1 MAVPGIRKVSGKP
14 TVSAAPKAGRREAVR
29 ARLHAAYT
37 EGLPVPR
44 DTEPYLAAA
53 LGGTLAQPGTLVR
66 AELAF
71 LTGRAF
77 GLGDEAAT
85 RLATALEYFHTASL
99 VIDDLPAMDDAA
111 MRRGAPAVHR
121 VYGEGTAMLASLA
134 LVNRAYA
141 LVWQATAGSPR
152 QGRALGYLERYL
164 GLGGLL
170 DGQSRDI
177 HGGGANPQRVAIGKT
192 VALLRLSLVLP
203 ALLGRADEHA
213 LRLLDRLSLAWGL
226 AYQIIDD
233 LGDVLD
239 THGSKKTAGRD
250 AALNRPNLALALGL
264 AGAFARLQRLLLL
277 GDRLVARLGRREPRL
292 FFLEAVR
299 ERFARETRELAGS
312 FE

>member
-1 MAVPGIRKVSGKP
+1 MSGG
-14 TVSAAPKAGRREAVR
+14 AARSGRRDPLR
-29 ARLHAAYT
+29 ARLRTAYT
-37 EGLPVPR
+37 EGLPVAGE
-44 DTEPYLAAA
+44 TEPYLAAA
-53 LGGTLAQPGTLVR
+53 LGGVLARTGTMVR

-77 GLGDEAAT
+77 GMEDEAAT

-99 VIDDLPAMDDAA
+99 LIDDLPAMDDAA
-111 MRRGAPAVHR
+111 LRRGAPALHR

-141 LVWQATAGSPR
+141 LVWQAAAASAR
-152 QGRALGYLERYL
+152 QPRALGYLERYL

-177 HGGGANPQRVAIGKT
+177 HGGASDPQRVAIGKT
-192 VALLRLSLVLP
+192 VALLRLALVLP
-203 ALLGRADEHA
+203 ATLGRADEHA
-213 LRLLDRLSLAWGL
+213 LCLLDRLSLAWGL
-226 AYQIIDD
+226 AYQTLDD
-233 LGDVLD
+233 LRDVMSTD
-239 THGSKKTAGRD
+239 SPSKTAGRD
-250 AALNRPNLALALGL
+250 AALNRPNLALSLGQTR
-264 AGAFARLQRLLLL
+264 AFARLDRLLLL

-299 ERFARETRELAGS
+299 ERFARQSRELAGG